1 MAFGTGGLMFGVWN
15 DCIGAADESVAALVI
30 LVGIERIA
38 ITNLSLILVIGC
50 FLNYELEAK
59 GLGSQ
64 NE

>member
-1 MAFGTGGLMFGVWN
+1 MFGVWN